1 MAWPNTSPALYA
13 VRPSRLELNER
24 PGKTSVHCPEG
35 CSIPSCKDGRK
46 AKAVFL
52 RVFAQ
57 VQNPQQPGMIDQQSN
72 GMGEKLF
79 SQEQAWPPLPLG
91 EWQDTCATLH
101 MWTQI
106 VGKVRLALS
115 PHFNHWWEVPLY
127 VSARGLTTSPIPYAP
142 VSFEIQFDLID
153 HKLDILTDGGQ
164 TRTLRLVPR
173 TVAEF
178 YAEFMDA
185 LRSLGIDVKI
195 WPMPVE
201 VPNPIRFDQD
211 NVHRS
216 YNPEYAHRFWRIL
229 VTADS
234 IFKQFRARFI
244 GKGSPIHFF
253 WGSFD
258 LAVSRFSGRRAPPRP
273 GADRIT
279 REAYSHEVSSA
290 GFWPGGG
297 DVRGAAFYSYIVPEP
312 PGFSRS
318 PVRPEAAFYH
328 SGLHEFILMY
338 DHVRASGSPRE
349 HLLEFLQSTY
359 DAGATLAGWD
369 RAALEAPVQARQA
382 A

>member
-1 MAWPNTSPALYA
+1 MAETLWKGELAWPS
-13 VRPSRLELNER
+13 
-24 PGKTSVHCPEG
+24 
-35 CSIPSCKDGRK
+35 
-46 AKAVFL
+46 
-52 RVFAQ
+52 
-57 VQNPQQPGMIDQQSN
+57 
-72 GMGEKLF
+72 
-79 SQEQAWPPLPLG
+79 LPLA

-127 VSARGLTTSPIPYAP
+127 VNARGLTTSPIPYP
-142 VSFEIQFDLID
+142 PGLETFEVLFDFID
-153 HKLDILTDGGQ
+153 HQLHILTSAGQ
-164 TRTLRLVPR
+164 TSTLPLAPR
-173 TVAEF
+173 SVAEF
-178 YAEFMDA
+178 YAEFLGM
-185 LRSLGIDVKI
+185 LHSLGIEVKI

-211 NVHRS
+211 RIHNS
-216 YNPEYAHRFWRIL
+216 YDPDYAHRFWQIL
-229 VTADS
+229 VTVDKV
-234 IFKQFRARFI
+234 FKEFRAGFI
-244 GKGSPIHFF
+244 GKSSPVHFF

-312 PGFSRS
+312 AGFSQS
-318 PVRPEAAFYH
+318 PVLPENAFYH
-328 SGLHEFILMY
+328 PNLHEFILSY
-338 DHVRASGSPRE
+338 DHVRASTAPRE
-349 HLLEFLQSTY
+349 RLLEFLQTTY
-359 DAGATLAGWD
+359 DAGATLARWD
-369 RAALEAPVQARQA
+369 REALERPFQTPMA